1 MTRDQLHAA
10 PWPAKPWSRGL
21 HRKMLATIEDYLNIN
36 GPYLTAAQAASR
48 LGVTER
54 TIHRYR
60 AFLRGLASQTPGGTT

>member
-10 PWPAKPWSRGL
+10 PWPARPCSRGL
-21 HRKMLATIEDYLNIN
+21 HRKMLTAIEGYLNIN
-36 GPYLTAAQAASR
+36 GPYLTAAQAAAR

-60 AFLRGLASQTPGGTT
+60 AFLRGTGHG